1 MTYCEIYNE
10 VAGDEKNRLAELDL
24 STSHRAAWVIVK
36 NLNDR
41 SGFDAWWESI
51 DDDIITPMPT
61 PPMPDNFPNHFS
73 YRGILCIE
81 ALEAE
86 TGYTFA

>member
-24 STSHRAAWVIVK
+24 STSHRAAWAIVK
-36 NLNDR
+36 NLNGR

-51 DDDIITPMPT
+51 DDEIKDEIFARIV
-61 PPMPDNFPNHFS
+61 NE
-73 YRGILCIE
+73 IKKAQ
-81 ALEAE
+81 ALVA
-86 TGYTFA
+86 